1 MSKSWFGKVKDSIL
15 GKNIKIGANETINI
29 FSLASGHLYERFIKI
44 MMMSVVKRTSNP
56 VKFWLVENFFS
67 PAFKVFILL
76 LILYYSHLF
85 LIMPKN

>member
-1 MSKSWFGKVKDSIL
+1 MKESIM
-15 GKNIKIGANETINI
+15 GKNIKMGKNETINI

-67 PAFKVFILL
+67 PAFKVYL
-76 LILYYSHLF
+76 
-85 LIMPKN
+85 